1 MSAEPPVI
9 PSTPRTGARPGPLR
23 AGTRRARAG
32 RRALAAVLGAAVV
45 LAAAAPPAAAGP
57 ARPAAAAEPVERVL
71 LISVPGLT
79 WAEVRDHDLPAI
91 EGLLEQSG
99 LADMAPRGVSP
110 RSTPG
115 AAYLTISAGTRATAD
130 PLVDG
135 QQLALGE
142 QAGGSSAGE
151 IFSRRTGVEPDGSYV
166 ALAWPTLQRVNG
178 REPYD
183 AELGLLTDTLDEA
196 GLGAEAIGNAD
207 GTDTVGTSYERQ
219 VGLAAAT
226 TDGVIPAGEL
236 DADLLVRD
244 PASAFGQRLDIDQVV
259 ERFQGAWDSPAGRDG
274 GLVVVEASDLAR
286 SMRYRDRVDSARY
299 AELRRQALA
308 DADDLVARLLR
319 EVDPER
325 DAVLLLAP
333 YNLPGDRDLT
343 VSALRAPGRGA
354 GYMRSASTQRSGFI
368 TLVDVAPTV
377 LELLDIG
384 RPVEMEGRPAEVLRS
399 GDSLDTRVD
408 RLVALNEASRFREQ
422 LLFPTT
428 LAVVVVMGL
437 ICAAAMALLARRDAP
452 RLQHI
457 VAFAALADM
466 AVLPLSF
473 LARAFPLEDLGAG
486 FYWLFVSLGAL
497 VVAGVVTLAARRL
510 GRPRLALVSV
520 LVFVM
525 AVPLADVMTGS
536 NLSLSAAFGYSPT
549 GNSRLYGIS
558 NYSFGMVAAAACL
571 VASFIAARWPTTR
584 GRLAAIG
591 LLVAVLVVIGVPV
604 FGSDV
609 GGIIAFTPTIL
620 VFAALVTGYRVRLR
634 TVVVGLV
641 VTVVAV
647 TAFGLLDLARPA
659 GERAHLGRLFER
671 VGNEGLEP
679 LLSIME
685 RKLLA
690 NLGVTTSSF
699 WVAAIPIAVAF
710 LVFLSRYPTR
720 PMARLRRRI
729 PTLRAGIVA
738 TIVAAVLGS
747 AVNDSG
753 AIVGGVALF
762 VLVASLA
769 WLALD
774 ELAAPRTPPDA
785 SPAEGIAGEDTGEP
799 PATGEPAARPDGGAQ
814 PRAAP
819 TGPPARAGADPA

>member
-1 MSAEPPVI
+1 MWRRVVA
-9 PSTPRTGARPGPLR
+9 
-23 AGTRRARAG
+23 AGLG
-32 RRALAAVLGAAVV
+32 GLVVLGAAASPAGAANQETPDRSA
-45 LAAAAPPAAAGP
+45 AAAAPAAAD
-57 ARPAAAAEPVERVL
+57 AVERVL

-79 WAEVRDHDLPAI
+79 WDEVRDHDLPAI
-91 EGLLEQSG
+91 RGLLEESAV
-99 LADMAPRGVSP
+99 ADMAPRGVSP

-130 PLVDG
+130 PLIDG

-166 ALAWPTLQRVNG
+166 ALAWPTLERVNA
-178 REPYD
+178 RQPYD
-183 AELGLLTDTLDEA
+183 AELGLLADTLAEA
-196 GLGAEAIGNAD
+196 GMGAEAIGNAD

-226 TDGVIPAGEL
+226 SDGVISAGEL

-244 PASAFGQRLDIDQVV
+244 PSSAFGQRLDIDQVV
-259 ERFQGAWDSPAGRDG
+259 QRFESAWASPAGREG

-286 SMRYRDRVDSARY
+286 SMRYRDRVDSGRY
-299 AELRRQALA
+299 AELRRRALD
-308 DADDLVARLLR
+308 DADDLVARLLAA
-319 EVDPER
+319 VDPDR
-325 DAVLLLAP
+325 DAVMLLAP
-333 YNLPGDRDLT
+333 YNLRGDRDLT
-343 VSALRAPGRGA
+343 VSAVRAPGRGP
-354 GYMRSASTQRSGFI
+354 GYMRSASTQRSGFL

-377 LELLDIG
+377 LELLDVP
-384 RPVEMEGRPAEVLRS
+384 RPVEMEGRPAEMLRS
-399 GDSLDTRVD
+399 GDSLDARVD

-428 LAVVVVMGL
+428 LAVVVVLGL
-437 ICAAAMALLARRDAP
+437 ICAAAMAVVARGGTP
-452 RLQHI
+452 RLRRV
-457 VAFAALADM
+457 VAFAALAVM

-473 LARAFPLEDLGAG
+473 VARAFPLEDLGAG
-486 FYWLFVSLGAL
+486 FYWLFVSIGAL
-497 VVAGVVTLAARRL
+497 VVAGVLTLAGRRT
-510 GRPRLALVSV
+510 GRPRLALVAV
-520 LVFVM
+520 LVLVM

-536 NLSLSAAFGYSPT
+536 KLSLSAAFGYSPT

-571 VASFIAARWPTTR
+571 LAAFIAARWPDRR
-584 GRLAAIG
+584 GRAAAVA

-620 VFAALVTGYRVRLR
+620 VFAALVTGYRVRVR
-634 TVVVGLV
+634 AVVVGLLA
-641 VTVVAV
+641 TAAAVA
-647 TAFGLLDLARPA
+647 AFGMLDLARPA

-671 VGNEGLEP
+671 VGNEGLGP

-699 WVAAIPIAVAF
+699 WVAAIPIAVVF

-720 PMARLRRRI
+720 PMARLREQI
-729 PTLRAGIVA
+729 PTLRAGTVA

-762 VLVASLA
+762 VLIASLA
-769 WLALD
+769 WLS
-774 ELAAPRTPPDA
+774 LAEQASPRTPALAATDTAGSGAAADPEA
-785 SPAEGIAGEDTGEP
+785 PGPRPERAPAPESAPAE
-799 PATGEPAARPDGGAQ
+799 
-814 PRAAP
+814 
-819 TGPPARAGADPA
+819 PPARAGAEPG